1 MGKLNLIFFFFQIII
16 KVVLVY
22 RILSSGINHLFGNVN
37 FKWNVDKG
45 YKKTEFEM
53 FTTETGSSRRLLS
66 SISALGYHQSG
77 KFTACRSPDAWRSA
91 SGGSASGGSA
101 ERDGASAREEEAGGS
116 GGNREVLV
124 SSTSDSSS
132 KIPHPVPE
140 KLEETA
146 F

>member
-53 FTTETGSSRRLLS
+53 
-66 SISALGYHQSG
+66 
-77 KFTACRSPDAWRSA
+77 
-91 SGGSASGGSA
+91 
-101 ERDGASAREEEAGGS
+101 RELNS
-116 GGNREVLV
+116 
-124 SSTSDSSS
+124 
-132 KIPHPVPE
+132 
-140 KLEETA
+140 
-146 F
+146 FW